1 MSSVSCPIGAR
12 SSIRRRQRIS
22 NFFSDERAPTATEY
36 AVMLALIL
44 LVVIVAVALL
54 GERVSSLFEGARN
67 F

>member
-1 MSSVSCPIGAR
+1 
-12 SSIRRRQRIS
+12 
-22 NFFSDERAPTATEY
+22 
-36 AVMLALIL
+36 MLALIL